1 MPPEKTPPR
10 TLRKSAASAKPA
22 AAPRGT
28 PTRSLGANKPA
39 ASAKPAKV
47 RAAKP
52 AARPAKP
59 ARSVPSG
66 EPRAKLTTA
75 VVGQRAAY
83 FISHV
88 FGGQSMLFNLILGA
102 MFVLVSYGLLMVL
115 SASSI
120 DSIKQYGDPMGMFWR
135 QCVSATVGLAG
146 LMIAST
152 RSVEFYFRANR
163 ILFFGALALQLAV
176 YIPGIGVNVN
186 GNKEWIRLPGGF
198 TIQPSEFI
206 KLALIISIATLLT
219 IREDEVYEAKRFT
232 LPPLVQAFIAI
243 VLIMVGK
250 DLGTSL
256 VIALIAIAMVWLAGA
271 PGQHLKWPLIV
282 GGVAVVGLLVS
293 SPSRWGRIQAWL
305 NPATS
310 DQANPYAWQSQ
321 HGIWA
326 LANSHIIG
334 QGLGMSTLKWSWI
347 PEVENDYIFAIIGEE
362 LGFIGAL
369 ATIAIFLLLGFWIVR
384 VGLRAQDSFGRL
396 VCFGVA
402 AWIVLQ
408 AMVNIAVV
416 LQLLPVLGVPL
427 PLISDGGSSLIAGM
441 AAIGVVLSIERH
453 NHEVLDGAGRRPLR
467 PVR

>member
-10 TLRKSAASAKPA
+10 SLRKPA
-22 AAPRGT
+22 APATAPTARGT
-28 PTRSLGANKPA
+28 AARTLG
-39 ASAKPAKV
+39 
-47 RAAKP
+47 AAKP
-52 AARPAKP
+52 AATKAPRSATVTPIAS
-59 ARSVPSG
+59 ARAARESAPKAPRSG
-66 EPRAKLTTA
+66 SRVSTA
-75 VVGQRAAY
+75 ALGQRIGNV
-83 FISHV
+83 ISTA
-88 FGGQSMLFNLILGA
+88 FGGQSMLFNFILGA
-102 MFVLVSYGLLMVL
+102 MFILVSYGLLMVL

-120 DSIKQYGDPMGMFWR
+120 DSIKQYRDPMGMFWR
-135 QCVSATVGLAG
+135 QAASATVGLIG
-146 LMIAST
+146 LIVTST
-152 RSVEFYFRANR
+152 RSVDWYFKASRLL
-163 ILFFGALALQLAV
+163 LFIGLGMQAAV
-176 YIPGIGVNVN
+176 YIPGVGIDVN
-186 GNKEWIRLPGGF
+186 GNREWLRMPFGF

-219 IREDEVYEAKRFT
+219 TREHEQFDRKRYTFPA
-232 LPPLVQAFIAI
+232 LIQAAVAI
-243 VLIMVGK
+243 GAIIIGK

-256 VIALIAIAMVWLAGA
+256 VIAMVAIVMVWLAGA
-271 PGQHLKWPLIV
+271 PGEHLRLPLV
-282 GGVAVVGLLVS
+282 GGSIVVVALLFS
-293 SPSRWGRIQAWL
+293 SQSRIGRILAWL
-305 NPATS
+305 NPGIS

-362 LGFIGAL
+362 LGILGAL
-369 ATIAIFLLLGFWIVR
+369 ATIAIFLLLGYWIVQ

-396 VCFGVA
+396 VSFGVA

-441 AAIGVVLSIERH
+441 AAIGVVLSIERN
-453 NHEVLDGAGRRPLR
+453 NHLVLDGGMRRPIR
-467 PVR
+467 PQR

>member
-1 MPPEKTPPR
+1 MAGEKVPPR
-10 TLRKSAASAKPA
+10 TLRKPA
-22 AAPRGT
+22 AAAPARSAQRGPAPRT
-28 PTRSLGANKPA
+28 LGA
-39 ASAKPAKV
+39 AKP
-47 RAAKP
+47 AAKP
-52 AARPAKP
+52 AARPARAAKAAAP
-59 ARSVPSG
+59 TRQPRERQPKA
-66 EPRAKLTTA
+66 PRAKLNTA
-75 VVGQRAAY
+75 AFGERVGH
-83 FISHV
+83 FIATV
-88 FGGQSMLFNLILGA
+88 FGGQSMLFNLIVGA

-135 QCVSATVGLAG
+135 QAFSATVGLVG

-152 RSVEFYFRANR
+152 RSVEFYFRASR
-163 ILFFGALALQLAV
+163 WLFGGSLLLQVAV
-176 YIPGIGVNVN
+176 YIPGIGVSVN
-186 GNKEWIRLPGGF
+186 GNREWIRLPGGF

-206 KLALIISIATLLT
+206 KLALIVSIAMLLT
-219 IREDEVYEAKRFT
+219 IREHEVYDPRRFT
-232 LPPLVQAFIAI
+232 LPTLIQAAAAI
-243 VLIMVGK
+243 VLIMIGK

-256 VIALIAIAMVWLAGA
+256 VIAMIAIVMVWLAGA
-271 PGQHLKWPLIV
+271 PSQHLRLPILA
-282 GGVAVVGLLVS
+282 GGALVVILLVTS
-293 SPSRWGRIQAWL
+293 SSRIGRILAWL

-334 QGLGMSTLKWSWI
+334 QGLGMSSLKWSWI

-362 LGFIGAL
+362 LGILGAI
-369 ATIAIFLLLGFWIVR
+369 ATIAIFLLLGYWIVQ
-384 VGLRAQDSFGRL
+384 VGLRAQDQFGRL
-396 VCFGVA
+396 VSFGVA

-441 AAIGVVLSIERH
+441 AGIGVVLSIERR
-453 NHEVLDGAGRRPLR
+453 NHEILDGGMRRPIR
-467 PVR
+467 NAR